1 MSEKPYANGKSFAN
15 GTKVATV
22 DKAEANVQR
31 LGLAD
36 SVRYH
41 GTRAVSARLPENPAS
56 AKTSVSCRCARTHGA
71 AQL

>member
-15 GTKVATV
+15 GKKVGPGH
-22 DKAEANVQR
+22 KAEANVHR

-41 GTRAVSARLPENPAS
+41 GTRAVSAPDVVRYILE
-56 AKTSVSCRCARTHGA
+56 REA
-71 AQL
+71 AGKSGEREG

>member
-15 GTKVATV
+15 GKKVATV
-22 DKAEANVQR
+22 GKAEANVQR

-41 GTRAVSARLPENPAS
+41 GTRAVSAPDVVRYILEREAAGKSGEREN
-56 AKTSVSCRCARTHGA
+56 
-71 AQL
+71 